1 MGLREDMEAVQK
13 ELNEVKQ
20 ESFAM
25 EFIKDYKK
33 QCKRYF
39 IMWIITFIALVGMTC
54 YLVWI
59 LNDITITESYEQEIS
74 KIETIDNSSIING
87 GN

>member
-20 ESFAM
+20 EILAM

-54 YLVWI
+54 YLVWL